1 MKNMLLNNSGE
12 KEGLARDKS
21 SEEED
26 WANPPKIFQMNKN
39 SVPAD
44 NMHT

>member
-1 MKNMLLNNSGE
+1 MKNTLLNNFGE
-12 KEGLARDKS
+12 KEGLARDKP
-21 SEEED
+21 SEQED
-26 WANPPKIFQMNKN
+26 WANPPNIFRMNKN